1 MSRDFKFNFDQIR
14 ENHLEKKDDSHAG
27 ESHVRNVCF
36 EQTDGKIIFLNY
48 AYLVSGEYMP
58 DENTIVLCF
67 TSHTV
72 TLKGIRLLPLYQ
84 DFFKHIPR
92 IVNCTDDRYNEIEG
106 EALVVN
112 SIDIVKL

>member
-14 ENHLEKKDDSHAG
+14 ETHLEKKDDSHAG

-48 AYLVSGEYMP
+48 AYLVSGEYLP
-58 DENTIVLCF
+58 DENMIVLYF

-72 TLKGIRLLPLYQ
+72 TLKGVGLAALYQ
-84 DFFKHIPR
+84 DFFTHTPKHIA
-92 IVNCTDDRYNEIEG
+92 CSDERYNAIDG
-106 EALVVN
+106 ENWVVN
-112 SIDIVKL
+112 TMEVVRI